1 MAYSLGKVTYVFVFP
16 LYLCSSRSLCFR
28 CIPALVL
35 YIRLYLGYFSFKLN
49 SCTTSFMKHFVIIFL
64 SLKIDMTTLIKNK
77 TDLLYCAHSTH
88 SLWKLCVLVFFFF
101 SLMAMEERLGIQTLL
116 SFLSLYVLWLNS
128 FICVVGTVN
137 SSLKY
142 LFILALLFYAQAD
155 KTLNTVNLQLYL
167 GS

>member
-1 MAYSLGKVTYVFVFP
+1 
-16 LYLCSSRSLCFR
+16 
-28 CIPALVL
+28 
-35 YIRLYLGYFSFKLN
+35 
-49 SCTTSFMKHFVIIFL
+49 
-64 SLKIDMTTLIKNK
+64 
-77 TDLLYCAHSTH
+77 
-88 SLWKLCVLVFFFF
+88 
-101 SLMAMEERLGIQTLL
+101 MAMEERLGIQTLL

>member
-49 SCTTSFMKHFVIIFL
+49 SYTTSFMKHFVIIFL

-101 SLMAMEERLGIQTLL
+101 FDGYGRKVRDT
-116 SFLSLYVLWLNS
+116 NS
-128 FICVVGTVN
+128 FIFLVFVCP
-137 SSLKY
+137 
-142 LFILALLFYAQAD
+142 LAEQFHLCCRY
-155 KTLNTVNLQLYL
+155 
-167 GS
+167 SE